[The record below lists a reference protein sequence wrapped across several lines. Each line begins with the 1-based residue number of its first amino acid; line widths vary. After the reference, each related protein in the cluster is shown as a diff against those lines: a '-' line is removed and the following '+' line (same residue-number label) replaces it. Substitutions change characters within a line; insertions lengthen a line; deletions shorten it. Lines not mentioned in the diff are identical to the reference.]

1 MWIQKCSTTLQ
12 QRKPLDK
19 LTLST
24 KIQRFSMWGIGQN
37 LSLPYGYTQLQLG
50 VPSGF
55 PEHPQFRNLVL
66 VGKIRMF
73 LGPSNVAVQYERGMG
88 KNSFS
93 LLRCA
98 SHDRIPGL

>member
-1 MWIQKCSTTLQ
+1 VSSRFCCSLAAQHPHAMWIQKCSTTLQ

-37 LSLPYGYTQLQLG
+37 LSLPYGYAQLQLG

-55 PEHPQFRNLVL
+55 PGFWFIIPSPFHIKHPQFRNLVL
-66 VGKIRMF
+66 VGENPHVFGTI
-73 LGPSNVAVQYERGMG
+73 
-88 KNSFS
+88 
-93 LLRCA
+93 
-98 SHDRIPGL
+98 